1 MKQKIVTALIFLLCS
16 ITLLFSIA
24 QNENSSNFIS
34 AAGEDTSAQIKSLQ
48 NSLSSMELER
58 QKISNALRNANSS
71 ANTHMGLKRQ
81 YDAEIELISSQIYT
95 TNLLIEQYNID
106 IENSKAEIERL
117 EQEAEETQAL
127 FDEMLR
133 MSFKH
138 GNDDYLT
145 ILFNSESFSDF
156 LTRLDLIKYH
166 LSYNQDVIED
176 LSQTKLEL
184 NKTLSNFEASKQEHE
199 YYINEQL
206 KLQNDLDAKSAN
218 AQSMIAALQADAVEY
233 EKALKEVE
241 ESKKQ
246 LQNDIDALYRQ
257 LQGTGTTTYSGAAF
271 HWPLP
276 SNITRVSS
284 GFVWRNNPITG
295 KKELHNGLDFPASKG
310 TNIYAAADGT
320 VVKAQWYGGY
330 GNCVII
336 NHGGGIMTLYG
347 HCNSL
352 NVKNGQSVKA
362 GDVIAFVGTTG
373 MSTGYHLHFTVYE
386 NGTAVDPNKYLK

>member
-1 MKQKIVTALIFLLCS
+1 MKTTIIRTLSLALCAIMLAC
-16 ITLLFSIA
+16 TVPYA
-24 QNENSSNFIS
+24 THRYAS
-34 AAGEDTSAQIKSLQ
+34 AANDTSAQIKTLQ
-48 NSLSSMELER
+48 NSLSAIELER
-58 QKISNALRNANSS
+58 QKINNALNSAKS
-71 ANTHMGLKRQ
+71 KANTHLGLKKQ
-81 YDAEIELISSQIYT
+81 YDAEISLISNQIHT
-95 TNLLIEQYNID
+95 TDLLIEQYNID
-106 IENSKAEIERL
+106 IENSEKEIKRL
-117 EQEAEETQAL
+117 EEEEAKNQKL

-166 LSYNQDVIED
+166 LSYNQNVIKE
-176 LSQTKLEL
+176 LSKTRTELSATRENFQKSKAELEQYKSNQL
-184 NKTLSNFEASKQEHE
+184 TLQDE
-199 YYINEQL
+199 
-206 KLQNDLDAKSAN
+206 LDRKSAN
-218 AQSMIAALQADAVEY
+218 AQSMIATLKADEAEYKKALQ
-233 EKALKEVE
+233 EVE

-246 LQNDIDALYRQ
+246 LQKDIDALYKQ
-257 LQGTGTTTYSGAAF
+257 LNGTGPSTYSGAAF

-284 GFVWRNNPITG
+284 GFVWRNNPIT
-295 KKELHNGLDFPASKG
+295 KKRELHNGLDFPASKG

-320 VVKAQWYGGY
+320 VVKAAWYGGY
-330 GNCVII
+330 GNCVIV

-352 NVKNGQSVKA
+352 NVKEGQSVSA

>member
-1 MKQKIVTALIFLLCS
+1 MKKRVYSFLIFAMCCMM
-16 ITLLFSIA
+16 LFS
-24 QNENSSNFIS
+24 S
-34 AAGEDTSAQIKSLQ
+34 AAGIVSAANDDTSAQIKSLQ

-58 QKISNALRNANSS
+58 QKINNALQS
-71 ANTHMGLKRQ
+71 ARSKTNTHLGLKRQ
-81 YDAEIELISSQIYT
+81 YDAEIEVISSQIHT
-95 TNLLIEQYNID
+95 TELLIEQYNID
-106 IENSKAEIERL
+106 IEQSENEIKRL
-117 EQEAEETQAL
+117 EEEEAKNQQL

-166 LSYNQDVIED
+166 LSYNQSVID
-176 LSQTKLEL
+176 TLASTRAEL
-184 NKTLSNFEASKQEHE
+184 AVTRENFQASKAELE
-199 YYINEQL
+199 KYKSEQIT
-206 KLQNDLDAKSAN
+206 LQDELDTKSAN
-218 AQSMIAALQADAVEY
+218 AQSMIAALQADTAEY

-246 LQNDIDALYRQ
+246 LQNDIDELYRQ
-257 LQGTGTTTYSGAAF
+257 LKGTTTTYYSGAAF

-284 GFVWRNNPITG
+284 GFVWRTNPITK

-386 NGTAVDPNKYLK
+386 NGTAVDPYKYLK